1 MIKLLKNFLKK
12 STLLL
17 TVATALLAT
26 TPVNYTDNSDMYGVS
41 ICQEIPDIS
50 SINSP
55 NHIN

>member
-26 TPVNYTDNSDMYGVS
+26 APVNYTDNSDMYGVN
-41 ICQEIPDIS
+41 ICKEDLPIDS
-50 SINSP
+50 SSHFN
-55 NHIN
+55 N